1 MIRCLFIA
9 CILNLKKIISV
20 LMLVNLDY
28 MDDKIDGF
36 KLKIPGEF
44 PYIPERITA
53 KKEIQGWFMAKAL
66 HLSVRFP

>member
-1 MIRCLFIA
+1 
-9 CILNLKKIISV
+9 
-20 LMLVNLDY
+20 MLVNLDY